1 MKPTHFSDKNYKNFN
16 YLIFKIM
23 RTFADIAV
31 LIVSLY
37 CVTVLVKYTL
47 GSMGIILKDKDA
59 KKILLNAGIIIAGI
73 VITAL
78 VVFTDKFSAVQE
90 LVASL

>member
-23 RTFADIAV
+23 RTFADISV

>member
-1 MKPTHFSDKNYKNFN
+1 MKPTHVSDKNYKNFN

-23 RTFADIAV
+23 RTFADISV

-47 GSMGIILKDKDA
+47 GSIGIILKDKDA

>member
-1 MKPTHFSDKNYKNFN
+1 MKPTHVSDKNYKNFN

-23 RTFADIAV
+23 RTFADISV

>member
-23 RTFADIAV
+23 RTFADISV

-59 KKILLNAGIIIAGI
+59 QKILLNAGIIIAGI

>member
-1 MKPTHFSDKNYKNFN
+1 
-16 YLIFKIM
+16 M
-23 RTFADIAV
+23 RTFADISV

>member
-1 MKPTHFSDKNYKNFN
+1 VKPTHVSDKNYKNFN

-23 RTFADIAV
+23 RTFADISV

-47 GSMGIILKDKDA
+47 GSIGIILKDKDA

>member
-1 MKPTHFSDKNYKNFN
+1 
-16 YLIFKIM
+16 
-23 RTFADIAV
+23 
-31 LIVSLY
+31 
-37 CVTVLVKYTL
+37 
-47 GSMGIILKDKDA
+47 MGVILKDKDA

>member
-59 KKILLNAGIIIAGI
+59 RKILLNAGIIIAGI